1 MKCDDSTNAELQVVQ
16 TGPSYLPIFG
26 QTNDCTSSVLS
37 QNVQT
42 ADQNC
47 KKLVLTGPFRSWT
60 GVVKDWF
67 KISFLHSIL
76 KL

>member
-1 MKCDDSTNAELQVVQ
+1 MSIESSSGIENEVNCNTVYMRCDDSTNAELQVYVVQ

-47 KKLVLTGPFRSWT
+47 KKPV
-60 GVVKDWF
+60 
-67 KISFLHSIL
+67 
-76 KL
+76 